1 MNSTVENPNEN
12 VESKKQEV
20 CMNCIKLMQENSQ
33 LKEQIAILSG
43 EGKKKQYTIAP
54 TLYTFYKNN
63 VQKNRI
69 SRLILLYILICRAA
83 SQVTSNL
90 LECEEEDEVNEYNE
104 EIIAQCSRGVP
115 NNYFISADFLE
126 SFENQCNQ
134 VSKIFF
140 IQLNFRIYIQFRT
153 ALAKVKIPSVCVW

>member
-1 MNSTVENPNEN
+1 MNSTVESPNQN

-69 SRLILLYILICRAA
+69 SRWILL
-83 SQVTSNL
+83 Q
-90 LECEEEDEVNEYNE
+90 
-104 EIIAQCSRGVP
+104 
-115 NNYFISADFLE
+115 
-126 SFENQCNQ
+126 
-134 VSKIFF
+134 
-140 IQLNFRIYIQFRT
+140 
-153 ALAKVKIPSVCVW
+153 